1 MNGLEELIEMRDKGY
16 KWLAINSENWA
27 ASTFKDKP
35 YWNDDEWDVECD
47 SNGVRVIGMID
58 PYNGEK
64 LVLRNQKGF
73 KKPIPIGEAIE
84 ILQKYHQRVDMVKQY
99 DLVKNPDHY
108 TWKKKECREIQ
119 RDMVDGLEG
128 MAASNMGNII
138 KYLYRV
144 GHKDD
149 IRQDLDKA
157 KQFIDFLYEDLQRE
171 TN

>member
-1 MNGLEELIEMRDKGY
+1 MNGLEELIEMRDKGH
-16 KWLAINSENWA
+16 KWLTINRKNWIA
-27 ASTFKDKP
+27 NTYKDMP
-35 YWNDDEWDVECD
+35 YWHGNKWN
-47 SNGVRVIGMID
+47 SGFSFNGARERGVVS

-64 LVLRNQKGF
+64 LELKNQKGI
-73 KKPIPIGEAIE
+73 KKPIPIDEAID
-84 ILQKYHQRVDMVKQY
+84 ILQKYHQRIDMVKQS
-99 DLVKNPDHY
+99 DMVKRPDHY

-119 RDMVDGLEG
+119 RDMVDGLSG

-149 IRQDLDKA
+149 IKQDLDKA
-157 KQFIDFLYEDLQRE
+157 KQFIDFLYEDLQRK

>member
-16 KWLAINSENWA
+16 KWLAINSKNRVA
-27 ASTFKDKP
+27 KTFKAMP
-35 YWNDDEWDVECD
+35 YWCADAWTEAFETDEFSVL
-47 SNGVRVIGMID
+47 IT
-58 PYNGEK
+58 PKNGEI
-64 LVLRNQKGF
+64 LALQKHQTF
-73 KKPIPIGEAIE
+73 DRPFPINEAIE
-84 ILQKYHQRVDMVKQY
+84 VLKRYHSQTDMQTDMVKR
-99 DLVKNPDHY
+99 PDHY

-119 RDMVDGLEG
+119 RDMVDGLSG

-149 IRQDLDKA
+149 IKQDLDKA

-171 TN
+171 KD